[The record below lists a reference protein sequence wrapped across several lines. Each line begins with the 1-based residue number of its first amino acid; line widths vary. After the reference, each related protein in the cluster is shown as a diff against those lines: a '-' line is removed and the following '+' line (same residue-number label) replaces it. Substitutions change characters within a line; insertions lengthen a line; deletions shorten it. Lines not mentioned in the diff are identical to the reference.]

1 MSVTVFVFPRN
12 VAIGRSL
19 LKLVTLIC
27 ENTTNGVE
35 VLTITQILRIEVLD
49 KHQFIII
56 GDAFQYVMNPDEPAR
71 HSFSNYL
78 VIEPSGTEIVRLASC
93 IKRHVILCEDN
104 RNLSSPTH
112 LVCVDFNRP
121 DFPITAVSVRYCPV
135 EGDMVLVKGD
145 ELEPW
150 RALVQD
156 KNARNRT
163 VKATFYIPHPR
174 WGKDS
179 GFWVH
184 KGTAS
189 QNISWKS
196 ILGIYKGSWRGQGR
210 GVFREDN

>member
-1 MSVTVFVFPRN
+1 MFVFPRN

-56 GDAFQYVMNPDEPAR
+56 GDAFQYVMSPDEPAR

-93 IKRHVILCEDN
+93 IKQHVILCEDN

-121 DFPITAVSVRYCPV
+121 DFPITAVSVPYCPV

-196 ILGIYKGSWRGQGR
+196 ILGICKGSWQGQGR
-210 GVFREDN
+210 GVFRDDN